1 MTNRLTNYIKG
12 RLKSFTYAFSGICTL
27 FKEERNAQLYIAFAI
42 IALLMSWWL
51 QISPIEWIIVCSAI
65 GLMFAM
71 EAVNTAI
78 EELSDFAYNQK
89 IQHSIK
95 KVKDLAA
102 AAVLLTAIV
111 ALIAGLIIFIPKL
124 LALSL

>member
-1 MTNRLTNYIKG
+1 MTNYIKG
-12 RLKSFTYAFSGICTL
+12 RLKSFTYAFSGIFTL
-27 FKEERNAQLYIAFAI
+27 FREERNAQLYVVFAI
-42 IALLMSWWL
+42 ITLLMSWWL
-51 QISPIEWIIVCSAI
+51 QISPIEWIVVCSAI

-78 EELSDFAYNQK
+78 EELSDFACNQK

-102 AAVLLTAIV
+102 AAVLITAIV
-111 ALIAGLIIFIPKL
+111 ALIAGLIIFLPKL
-124 LALSL
+124 LAL

>member
-1 MTNRLTNYIKG
+1 MTNYIKG
-12 RLKSFTYAFSGICTL
+12 RLKSFSFAFSGLCIL
-27 FKEERNAQLYIAFAI
+27 LREERNAQLYVVFAI

-51 QISPIEWIIVCSAI
+51 QISPTEWIIVCSAI

-78 EELSDFAYNQK
+78 EELSDFACNQK

-111 ALIAGLIIFIPKL
+111 ALIAGLIIFVPKL
-124 LALSL
+124 LAL